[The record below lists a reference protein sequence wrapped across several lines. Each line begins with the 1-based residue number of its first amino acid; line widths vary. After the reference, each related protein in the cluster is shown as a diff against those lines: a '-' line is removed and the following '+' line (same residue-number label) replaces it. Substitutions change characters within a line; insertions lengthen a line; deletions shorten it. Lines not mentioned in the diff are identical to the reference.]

1 MHALDNILAWG
12 SRKWEDALRP
22 PKEASLYFANDSTS
36 RGTVGLCLCSTPG
49 LSDESLRVTVSRPGE
64 SQFDATLGY
73 SDLVVLRPDATKP
86 RHWLKWP
93 SNVLFFGNAGGLMM
107 AHLLGERSLLTTS
120 GMIEHKVLTILT
132 SSQEEWP
139 ALCTSTNVPMHAG
152 G

>member
-1 MHALDNILAWG
+1 
-12 SRKWEDALRP
+12 
-22 PKEASLYFANDSTS
+22 
-36 RGTVGLCLCSTPG
+36 
-49 LSDESLRVTVSRPGE
+49 
-64 SQFDATLGY
+64 
-73 SDLVVLRPDATKP
+73 
-86 RHWLKWP
+86 
-93 SNVLFFGNAGGLMM
+93 MM